1 MRGVKSI
8 GGMLALFAA
17 LPLAAQALPP
27 ATVAPP
33 DFSNPPTQAAPPP
46 SAPSPADLAAQPVDR
61 ANPVT
66 TSASTPAPSTLKPVM
81 ADNTQPRVRSVIVF
95 GSDPCPKASSP
106 DEIVVCARQPD
117 EDRYRIPPQL
127 RTGQG
132 VAVSNFTKDRSL
144 LVQQAAGGAGG
155 SIGSCSAVGPGGVT
169 GCMQQEVDN
178 WANPN

>member
-1 MRGVKSI
+1 M
-8 GGMLALFAA
+8 MLLAA
-17 LPLAAQALPP
+17 LPLGAQSMGP
-27 ATVAPP
+27 ATVPPP
-33 DFSNPPTQAAPPP
+33 DFSSPPAKAAPAPA
-46 SAPSPADLAAQPVDR
+46 APSPADLAAQPVDPR
-61 ANPVT
+61 NPVT
-66 TSASTPAPSTLKPVM
+66 NSGSTSPPSTLKPVL

-95 GSDPCPKASSP
+95 GTDPCPKATSP
-106 DEIVVCARQPD
+106 DEIIVCARQPD
-117 EDRYRIPPQL
+117 EDRYRIPPAL
-127 RTGQG
+127 RQGQG